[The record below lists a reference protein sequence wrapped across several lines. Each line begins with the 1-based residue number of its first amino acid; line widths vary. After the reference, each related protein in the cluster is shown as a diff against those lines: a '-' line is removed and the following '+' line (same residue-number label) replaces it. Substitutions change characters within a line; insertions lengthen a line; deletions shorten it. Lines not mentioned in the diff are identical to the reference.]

1 MAQTQREMVLKHLQ
15 DYGSI
20 TSWEAIIEYG
30 ATRLSAI
37 IYNLKKLGYGFLCE
51 QVTRKNRYGRNVTF
65 TRYHLVKKEK
75 R

>member
-1 MAQTQREMVLKHLQ
+1 MSQKEMILQHLK

-51 QVTRKNRYGRNVTF
+51 QVTRKNRYGKNTTF